1 MMRFQKCVDTV
12 FAAFGYIVLTV
23 AVISLWVYGVELK
36 GLPVIVPGIGLGLGT
51 ALAIWLYTLMGKA
64 ERFFAANDPEKYFR
78 RIMLIGAAV
87 LLLFEIL
94 TAVFCEIE
102 KLNDLRYVK
111 TAAENLL
118 MKGPDY
124 LHEGLPERHSEYFYV
139 YPNNHTILIM
149 IYWMDKLEY
158 TLTGAVRGVV
168 PIVFNII
175 GMNLSYILACK
186 SARLIYSPEKAAV
199 CCIRGLMFT
208 PLISYAA
215 IYYTDTLAM
224 PWLTAAVYLYLKQR
238 ALPDDD
244 KCRYLLLAG
253 SAVSLGIAFRIK
265 TTPVIFL
272 IAVVIDMLIRRRP
285 VKKLLTEL
293 AALLCCFAV
302 TAFLISTV
310 TQSILRLDRQKLEEC
325 RFPPVHWVM
334 MSSDGIGNYNVD
346 DFMYTK
352 SFKGYDAKVKADIDR
367 LGEKLSE
374 QGVLGMTLH
383 FLNKAAYTWRD
394 AAYMAGYYMTGFF
407 RGPIWHGLSFLFNFT
422 LLITIQQRFNE
433 AACTDAKAS
442 SKSFVLR
449 LCFVGIAIFLLLWE
463 ARSRYL
469 ICFFILYALI

>member
-1 MMRFQKCVDTV
+1 
-12 FAAFGYIVLTV
+12 
-23 AVISLWVYGVELK
+23 
-36 GLPVIVPGIGLGLGT
+36 
-51 ALAIWLYTLMGKA
+51 
-64 ERFFAANDPEKYFR
+64 
-78 RIMLIGAAV
+78 
-87 LLLFEIL
+87 
-94 TAVFCEIE
+94 
-102 KLNDLRYVK
+102 
-111 TAAENLL
+111 
-118 MKGPDY
+118 
-124 LHEGLPERHSEYFYV
+124 
-139 YPNNHTILIM
+139 
-149 IYWMDKLEY
+149 
-158 TLTGAVRGVV
+158 
-168 PIVFNII
+168 
-175 GMNLSYILACK
+175 
-186 SARLIYSPEKAAV
+186 
-199 CCIRGLMFT
+199 
-208 PLISYAA
+208 
-215 IYYTDTLAM
+215 
-224 PWLTAAVYLYLKQR
+224 
-238 ALPDDD
+238 
-244 KCRYLLLAG
+244 
-253 SAVSLGIAFRIK
+253 
-265 TTPVIFL
+265 
-272 IAVVIDMLIRRRP
+272 MLIRRRP

-383 FLNKAAYTWRD
+383 FLNKSAYTWRD

-407 RGPIWHGLSFLFNFT
+407 RGPIWHGLSFLFNLT

-469 ICFFILYALI
+469 ISFFILYALI